1 MAPGRAGDGSPR
13 RTRHSQHP
21 SPERLGW
28 ALTPVPRFPS
38 GPSGWWR
45 GALLPPATVSSVGD
59 AGAEAAEATKW
70 GGPGAPPGLYQGL
83 WASSSCPTVAWAG
96 ARPLRTVAFDQR
108 GAGEA
113 GGDGCRPPSVGGSV
127 CRQWWK
133 IRGVGHNRLHR
144 DPSGSGPWERV
155 RRTLGAQPR
164 PTESE
169 MPICY
174 PSPARCCG
182 QCLRGPDEAGRR
194 GPDPRRSARW
204 GPATQRG
211 RQPESCPRK
220 PSPGPPRGT
229 FGGAA
234 WHSNGTLGVK
244 LRIWRW
250 PQCWVTQGPSQREAR
265 TEDARALAVRRNQD
279 L

>member
-1 MAPGRAGDGSPR
+1 MSATERWGLSLQAAVEDQGHGAQQAPHG
-13 RTRHSQHP
+13 
-21 SPERLGW
+21 
-28 ALTPVPRFPS
+28 
-38 GPSGWWR
+38 
-45 GALLPPATVSSVGD
+45 
-59 AGAEAAEATKW
+59 
-70 GGPGAPPGLYQGL
+70 
-83 WASSSCPTVAWAG
+83 
-96 ARPLRTVAFDQR
+96 
-108 GAGEA
+108 
-113 GGDGCRPPSVGGSV
+113 
-127 CRQWWK
+127 
-133 IRGVGHNRLHR
+133 

-182 QCLRGPDEAGRR
+182 QCLRGPDEARKR

-265 TEDARALAVRRNQD
+265 TEDARALAVRRNQG
-279 L
+279 LRTPCKTREEGRKWLLPGAFSGRYSSCPALPSAPNCARPPASSYLNEFL